1 MESKYEIDFDWLF
14 YISKVHL
21 NYTKEEFWDSTHAE
35 IYKMW
40 KAHIKFNGWEVKNN
54 NEENNTK
61 SDINY
66 KKVNIEDIAFL

>member
-1 MESKYEIDFDWLF
+1 
-14 YISKVHL
+14 
-21 NYTKEEFWDSTHAE
+21 
-35 IYKMW
+35 MW